1 MTSCSETPS
10 RTITPTYA
18 DNLKRF
24 IDYWYNDIEC
34 QVLRNNVNNLTD
46 HTSNFHSYRYSLTP
60 PIQNKLKSY
69 MFSIDENSSI
79 VDRTITYKLKDDLNN
94 IINSCNPY
102 TKVEGTPEDIME
114 WASDIRTSWFVL
126 VASIQNLH
134 ACATAN

>member
-1 MTSCSETPS
+1 MTS

-46 HTSNFHSYRYSLTP
+46 HTSNFDSYRYSLTP
-60 PIQNKLKSY
+60 SIQNKLKSY

-102 TKVEGTPEDIME
+102 TKVEGTPEYIME

>member
-1 MTSCSETPS
+1 
-10 RTITPTYA
+10 
-18 DNLKRF
+18 
-24 IDYWYNDIEC
+24 
-34 QVLRNNVNNLTD
+34 
-46 HTSNFHSYRYSLTP
+46 
-60 PIQNKLKSY
+60 